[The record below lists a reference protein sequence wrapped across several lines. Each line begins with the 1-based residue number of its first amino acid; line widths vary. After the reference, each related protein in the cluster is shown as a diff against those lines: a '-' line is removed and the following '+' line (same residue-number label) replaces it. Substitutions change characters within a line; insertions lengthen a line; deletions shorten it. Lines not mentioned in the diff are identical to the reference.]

1 MANAESA
8 LDFRQP
14 PFLIALYCTNIY
26 WLMTSSSKNTRI
38 AIIGVG
44 AVGSTT
50 AYTLLLR
57 ERMDEL
63 VLIDAN
69 KAKAIGDALDMNHG
83 LPFLGK
89 AEVWAGGYED
99 CRDAD
104 IIIITAGVS
113 QRTGES
119 RIDLLKRN
127 VAIFESITD
136 EILKSGTNGIFLIAS
151 NPVDI
156 MSYFTWKKSGF
167 PFERVIGSG
176 TLLDSS
182 RFRYLVGEKLNID
195 SRSIHA
201 HIIGE
206 HGDSELPLWSLANIS
221 GAEILLSEEERE
233 EVFINT
239 RDAAY
244 KIIEAKGA
252 TYYAI
257 ALALD
262 RICTA
267 ILKNEAAIL
276 NVSTLL
282 NDYFGINDVYLGVPC
297 IVDNTGVREKL
308 TLDISDHEKRL
319 LHQSANKLTSII
331 QSISM

>member
-1 MANAESA
+1 
-8 LDFRQP
+8 
-14 PFLIALYCTNIY
+14 
-26 WLMTSSSKNTRI
+26 MTSYLKKTRI

-69 KAKAIGDALDMNHG
+69 NPKAIGDALDMNHG

-89 AEVWAGGYED
+89 AKVWAGRYED
-99 CRDAD
+99 CHEAD

-113 QRTGES
+113 QRPGES

-136 EILKSGTNGIFLIAS
+136 EILRSGTKGILLIAS

-156 MSYFTWKKSGF
+156 MSYFTWKKSKF

-176 TLLDSS
+176 TLLDST
-182 RFRYLVGEKLNID
+182 RFRYLIGEKLNID

-221 GAEILLSEEERE
+221 GAEILLTDAEKEEL
-233 EVFINT
+233 FTHT

-282 NDYFGINDVYLGVPC
+282 TDYFGINDVYLGIPC
-297 IVDNTGVREKL
+297 IVDNSGVREKL
-308 TLDISDHEKRL
+308 ALQISDHEQKL
-319 LHQSANKLTSII
+319 LHQSADKLKALI

>member
-1 MANAESA
+1 M
-8 LDFRQP
+8 
-14 PFLIALYCTNIY
+14 
-26 WLMTSSSKNTRI
+26 MTSSAKKTRI
-38 AIIGVG
+38 VVIGVG

-69 KAKAIGDALDMNHG
+69 KDKAIGDALDMNHG

-89 AEVWAGGYED
+89 AKVWAGTYED
-99 CRDAD
+99 CREAD
-104 IIIITAGVS
+104 IIIITAGAA

-136 EILKSGTNGIFLIAS
+136 EVLKYNTEGILLIAS
-151 NPVDI
+151 NPVDV
-156 MSYFTWKKSGF
+156 MSYFTWKKSGW
-167 PFERVIGSG
+167 PVHRVIGSG

-182 RFRYLVGEKLNID
+182 RFRYLIGDKLHID
-195 SRSIHA
+195 PRSVHA

-206 HGDSELPLWSLANIS
+206 HGDSELPVWSLANIAGS
-221 GAEILLSEEERE
+221 EILLGEEDKQEI
-233 EVFINT
+233 FANT

-244 KIIEAKGA
+244 KIIETKGA
-252 TYYAI
+252 TFYAI

-267 ILKNEAAIL
+267 ILRNEASVL

-282 NDYFGINDVYLGVPC
+282 TNYHGISDVYLGVPC
-297 IVDNTGVREKL
+297 IVDHTGVREAL
-308 TLDISDHEKRL
+308 TLQINYHEKQL
-319 LHQSANKLTSII
+319 LHKSADKLKGIIESIAL
-331 QSISM
+331 

>member
-1 MANAESA
+1 
-8 LDFRQP
+8 
-14 PFLIALYCTNIY
+14 
-26 WLMTSSSKNTRI
+26 
-38 AIIGVG
+38 
-44 AVGSTT
+44 
-50 AYTLLLR
+50 LLLR
-57 ERMDEL
+57 ERADEL

-69 KAKAIGDALDMNHG
+69 RNKAIGDALDMNHG

-89 AEVWAGGYED
+89 AKIWAGTYED
-99 CRDAD
+99 CSGAD
-104 IIIITAGVS
+104 IIIITAGAA
-113 QRTGES
+113 QRLGES

-127 VAIFESITD
+127 VAIFENITD
-136 EILKSGTNGIFLIAS
+136 EILKHNSNGILLIAS

-156 MSYFTWKKSGF
+156 MSYFIWRKSKF
-167 PFERVIGSG
+167 PFQRIIGSG
-176 TLLDSS
+176 TLLDSA
-182 RFRYLVGEKLNID
+182 RFRYLIGDKLNID

-221 GAEILLSEEERE
+221 GADILLKSDERQE
-233 EVFINT
+233 IFNNT

-267 ILKNEAAIL
+267 ILRNEAAIL

-282 NDYFGINDVYLGVPC
+282 TDYHGVSDVYLGVPC
-297 IVDNTGVREKL
+297 IVDNSGVRETL
-308 TLDISDHEKRL
+308 TLQINDEEKQM
-319 LHQSANKLTSII
+319 LHKSANKLKELIRSIA
-331 QSISM
+331 M